1 MENKVQSSVNIV
13 KPSYIVIEIDIPS
26 EFFKVVPVGPSRS
39 HTYHLHASKQGSVGI
54 KASLLRVFDN
64 NSKKYKYLEDL
75 ITFKKRFQ

>member
-1 MENKVQSSVNIV
+1 MENKVRSSVNVV

-39 HTYHLHASKQGSVGI
+39 HTHHLHAIKQGPVGI
-54 KASLLRVFDN
+54 KASLLRDN

-75 ITFKKRFQ
+75 ITFKKRLQ